1 MMDVLIG
8 AVALVASGLTLFSG
22 FGLGT
27 ILMPAFVLFFPVP
40 VAVAATALVH
50 FANNLFKVGLLRR
63 EAVGRVVW
71 RFGVPA
77 VAAAFPGAFL
87 LTALSGLA
95 PVFRWS
101 WHAHDFTVTP
111 IRLLMGL
118 LILGFSGLELFPVL
132 GGLRLGERWLP
143 LGGVLSGFF
152 GGLSGHQG
160 ALRAAFLRPLAMD
173 PGPYAGTQA
182 AIAVLVDMARLAAY
196 GFAFVH
202 GHLQGLAT
210 PASRRVVL
218 IAMICAFGGA
228 YIGKRLLPSVTVSFV
243 RALTGVLLGMVGAG
257 MVLGLL

>member
-1 MMDVLIG
+1 MMDLLIG
-8 AVALVASGLTLFSG
+8 AVALLASGLTLFSG

-27 ILMPAFVLFFPVP
+27 ILMPAFVLFFPIP

-63 EAVGRVVW
+63 EAVPRIVW

-87 LTALSGLA
+87 LTRLSDLA
-95 PVFRWS
+95 PVFSWS
-101 WHAHDFTVTP
+101 WGAHAFAVTP
-111 IRLLMGL
+111 IRLVMGV
-118 LILGFSGLELFPVL
+118 LILVFSGLELLPLL

-160 ALRAAFLRPLAMD
+160 ALRAAFLRPLDLA
-173 PGPYAGTQA
+173 PGAYAGSQA
-182 AIAVLVDMARLAAY
+182 AIAVLVDVARLAAY

-210 PASRRVVL
+210 PASRRVVV
-218 IAMICAFGGA
+218 IAMVCAFSGA
-228 YIGKRLLPSVTVSFV
+228 YLGKRLLPSVTVDFV
-243 RALTGVLLGMVGAG
+243 RILTGILLGIVGTG
-257 MVLGLL
+257 MLAGLL